1 MIKPNPTVVKETKY
15 IAVWIG
21 IFSVMMQAVFLL
33 IGSWDFT
40 VLLGNLWGSSVM
52 ILNFFLMGL
61 SIQKAVGQ
69 EESDARKT
77 MKNSQ
82 TLRTLFLFVW
92 VLIGAVL
99 PCFSTIATI
108 IPLFFPRIA
117 IALRPLMKEKETTKE
132 VSVQDEIK

>member
-1 MIKPNPTVVKETKY
+1 
-15 IAVWIG
+15 
-21 IFSVMMQAVFLL
+21 
-33 IGSWDFT
+33 
-40 VLLGNLWGSSVM
+40 
-52 ILNFFLMGL
+52 
-61 SIQKAVGQ
+61 
-69 EESDARKT
+69 
-77 MKNSQ
+77 
-82 TLRTLFLFVW
+82 VW

>member
-1 MIKPNPTVVKETKY
+1 MMQPNPTVVKETKY

-69 EESDARKT
+69 EESEAKKIIKT
-77 MKNSQ
+77 SQ
-82 TLRTLFLFVW
+82 TLRTFFLFVML
-92 VLIGAVL
+92 VIGVVI
-99 PCFSTIATI
+99 PWFSTLAVI
-108 IPLFFPRIA
+108 IPLIFPRIA
-117 IALRPLMKEKETTKE
+117 VALRPFIKEKPKTQE
-132 VSVQDEIK
+132 VLD